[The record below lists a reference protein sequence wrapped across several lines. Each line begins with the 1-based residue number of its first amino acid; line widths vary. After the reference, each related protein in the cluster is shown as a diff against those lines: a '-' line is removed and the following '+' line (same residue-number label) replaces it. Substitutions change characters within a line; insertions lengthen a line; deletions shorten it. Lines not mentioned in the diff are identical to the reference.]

1 MAIELACGQYI
12 TLVIHTYKNT
22 SFIHRETYY
31 SDKKNVVKGNRRQA
45 KYTTQIYL
53 ECPSQIQR
61 SRLESMLNF
70 NYNLSVYCIV
80 YVCHGV

>member
-31 SDKKNVVKGNRRQA
+31 SDKKMLLKGTEDKQNTLLRYIWNVHL
-45 KYTTQIYL
+45 KY
-53 ECPSQIQR
+53 
-61 SRLESMLNF
+61 
-70 NYNLSVYCIV
+70 SVHV
-80 YVCHGV
+80 